1 MERGQF
7 TFYRSF
13 WDALQT
19 LPKKERLAAYEAI
32 CDYALNGNE
41 QTLTGSAATIFILT
55 RPTLDSGRRKAASGK
70 QGGEKSKANPED
82 SESETEA
89 NRKQSGSKPKA
100 KRKQTE
106 SKKEIEKEKEIETEN
121 ECYARACE
129 AFDVFWESYPKKVG
143 KEAARKAFAK
153 VKVPVETLVA
163 AVEEQKRGGQ
173 WQRDNG
179 QYIPNPATWLNQ
191 GRWEDEVQE
200 AFDKGLPKPRANDD
214 GMDRY
219 MNW

>member
-70 QGGEKSKANPED
+70 HGGEKSKANPED
-82 SESETEA
+82 SESKAEA
-89 NRKQSGSKPKA
+89 NGKQNESKPQA
-100 KRKQTE
+100 KRKQTA
-106 SKKEIEKEKEIETEN
+106 SKKEIEKEIEIEKEN
-121 ECYARACE
+121 ECYARTCE

-163 AVEEQKRGGQ
+163 AVEAQKRGGQ

-179 QYIPNPATWLNQ
+179 QYIPYPATWLNQ